1 MPPIRDAIVPV
12 AGLGTR
18 LLPATRSAPKE
29 MLPIVDKP
37 VVQYVVE
44 ELAQA
49 GIDRVL
55 MVTGRRK
62 RAIEDHF
69 DADPELVGTSP
80 PAGGVRL
87 FYTRQPTPAGLGDAV
102 ARGDGFADASSP
114 GVVVALGD
122 AIIEPGTTAGPGI
135 VARLIDAH
143 VSHQA
148 DATIAVTQVAP
159 AQISR
164 YGVIVGSPRQ
174 PDLGSDVLTVSQIVE
189 KPAPGTVDST
199 LVVAARYVL
208 GPAVFAAL
216 GDQAPGSG
224 GEIQLTDAIASVID
238 GGGRVLAVPLAG
250 GERRHDIGTVE
261 GYCRAFLAHALTH
274 PEFGEALRAQA
285 TALLDGD

>member
-44 ELAQA
+44 ELSQA

-69 DADPELVGTSP
+69 DADPELSGSAP
-80 PAGGVRL
+80 PAPGVRL
-87 FYTRQPTPAGLGDAV
+87 FYTRQPAPAGLGDAV
-102 ARGDGFADASSP
+102 ARGAGFADASSP

-122 AIIEPGTTAGPGI
+122 AILEPRQDGGPGI

-143 VSHQA
+143 VAHRA
-148 DATIAVTQVAP
+148 DATIAVTEVPP
-159 AQISR
+159 AQTGR
-164 YGVIVGSPRQ
+164 YGIVVGEP
-174 PDLGSDVLTVSQIVE
+174 LAGSDEVLAVTRMVE
-189 KPAPGTVDST
+189 KPAPGTVDSR
-199 LVVAARYVL
+199 LAVAARYVL
-208 GPAVFAAL
+208 GPAVFSAL
-216 GDQAPGSG
+216 RDQAPGSG
-224 GEIQLTDAIASVID
+224 GEIQLTDAISAVIE
-238 GGGRVLAVPLAG
+238 GGGSVLAVPLAG
-250 GERRHDIGTVE
+250 GERRHDIGTLE

-274 PEFGEALRAQA
+274 PQLGEALRAQA
-285 TALLDGD
+285 GALLHGD